1 MKPLIL
7 FFLKYLLAPLLAMLL
22 LFITSALKSVRQKLS
37 MKKVIIFSLLAGLF
51 LGLPSLLGLLKNEFV
66 WGGLAL
72 TVISYLLLGIFF
84 LIALR
89 TIMKDGDTE
98 PNGTIC
104 ILLILTSSIVGM
116 WIYYLVFDWTS
127 GGLPY
132 TAWAMTTV
140 LWFIIPYFV
149 YQSFD
154 KFRNIQPPVYALWK
168 SNESGFN
175 RNYWDTFD
183 NFRSKTVKV
192 KIKRRKGDTGY
203 AMLTVRIA

>member
-1 MKPLIL
+1 MKEE
-7 FFLKYLLAPLLAMLL
+7 
-22 LFITSALKSVRQKLS
+22 
-37 MKKVIIFSLLAGLF
+37 
-51 LGLPSLLGLLKNEFV
+51 N
-66 WGGLAL
+66 
-72 TVISYLLLGIFF
+72 
-84 LIALR
+84 
-89 TIMKDGDTE
+89 TE
-98 PNGTIC
+98 PSGTIS
-104 ILLILTSSIVGM
+104 ILLILTSFVVGM
-116 WIYYLVFDWTS
+116 WIYYLIFDWVS

-140 LWFIIPYFV
+140 WWFMIPYFV

-203 AMLTVRIA
+203 AMLTVRLSDEIPLGDWFDWLVEDQNKRFPQAKIDKHLDNPESGWIFYTNKWFKYPLFIRMLDPRLSAVENHIKKDQIIYIKRVISINHIQHEED